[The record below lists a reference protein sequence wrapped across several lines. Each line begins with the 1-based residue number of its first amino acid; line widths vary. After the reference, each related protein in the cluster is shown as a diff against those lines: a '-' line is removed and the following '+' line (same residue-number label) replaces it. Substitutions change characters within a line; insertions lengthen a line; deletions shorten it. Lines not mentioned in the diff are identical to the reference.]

1 MKKKIGVLGILLFVL
16 LMTGCSDEYATVMQD
31 RVEEGQEFTQI
42 TLESENLIRTY
53 MVSEDG
59 VAAKIVQI
67 LEFAYENEP
76 YQVLIEVDPIEESF
90 LGFENLTGTDGEAIQ
105 KWQQELI
112 GLSVSEK
119 VPVLDGSD
127 LESLWT
133 SIVKEAQANYLLLVK
148 TE

>member
-1 MKKKIGVLGILLFVL
+1 MKKRIGVLGILLFVL
-16 LMTGCSDEYATVMQD
+16 LMTGCSDEYASVMQD

-42 TLESENLIRTY
+42 TLESDHLIRTY

-59 VAAKIVQI
+59 LAAKIVQI

-90 LGFENLTGTDGEAIQ
+90 LGFENLTGTDGESIQ

-112 GLSVSEK
+112 GFSVSEK

-133 SIVKEAQANYLLLVK
+133 SMVKEAQANYLLLVK
-148 TE
+148 SE